1 MTIVRPRYSIDTSA
15 FVHAWRRS
23 YPIRNF
29 RPVWDRLD
37 KLIEAERLFSSREV
51 FLELKKLDDDLFEWC
66 KDREQIFLDIDSDAF
81 QEKIANVMGRYP
93 RLVDTRK
100 NKSGADPFVIVV
112 ALNGDPPLVVVTQE
126 GATGVLEKP
135 NIPDVCVAEGIE
147 CINILDLIVREDW
160 IL

>member
-1 MTIVRPRYSIDTSA
+1 MQTAPKYSVDTSA
-15 FVHAWRRS
+15 LIHAWRRS

-37 KLIEAERLFSSREV
+37 TLIDADRLFSSKEV
-51 FLELKKLDDDLFEWC
+51 FLELKKWDDDLFNWC
-66 KDREQIFLDIDSDAF
+66 KDRERMFVDIDGDSF
-81 QEKIANVMGRYP
+81 QENMAHVMGTYP

-112 ALNGDPPLVVVTQE
+112 ALSSNPPLVVVTQE
-126 GATGVLEKP
+126 GATGNLAKP
-135 NIPDVCVAEGIE
+135 NIPDVCTAEGVE